1 MYLGRVMGVNLRVHY
16 LFLLPLLVWAA
27 TGHLLPGTMAFLS
40 VVVHEFGHLTV
51 AKQLGFTPKEVQLL
65 PFGGVASLQ
74 ENLGLDPAAEMRI
87 ALAGPWTSLLLI
99 GAGVLLR
106 SLFPTQALF
115 DLFLQMNITLVL
127 FNLLPALPLD
137 GGRIYRA
144 YLVAEQGFKAGT
156 IRAVRASRV
165 CSLVFFLVGVTLM
178 LASPLALNLVII
190 AGFLYFSSRRILAES
205 SLQLLAYLS
214 SKQRELAKSGTMA
227 TAILAVAF
235 DCEAGDL
242 LEYFVPKKY
251 HLIYVLGA
259 AGQVVGMVSEEQ
271 VLQAIFEQG
280 LGVRLER
287 LLK

>member
-1 MYLGRVMGVNLRVHY
+1 MFLGRVMGVNLRVHY
-16 LFLLPLLVWAA
+16 LFLLPLLLWAT
-27 TGHLLPGTMAFLS
+27 TGHLLPGTITFLS
-40 VVVHEFGHLTV
+40 VLVHEFGHLVV

-87 ALAGPWTSLLLI
+87 ALAGPWTSLLLV

-106 SLFPTQALF
+106 SLFPTQELF
-115 DLFLQMNITLVL
+115 ELFLQMNITLVL

-137 GGRIYRA
+137 GGRVYRA

-156 IRAVRASRV
+156 IRAVRASRL
-165 CSLVFFLVGVTLM
+165 CSLLFFLFGISFM
-178 LASPLALNLVII
+178 LVSPLALNLVIM

-227 TAILAVAF
+227 TTILAVAH

-242 LEYFVPKKY
+242 LECFVPKKY

-259 AGQVVGMVSEEQ
+259 AGQVLGIVSEEQ
-271 VLQAIFEQG
+271 VLQAIFDHG
-280 LGVRLER
+280 LGIRLER